1 MCGHHCSCYLLRFCF
16 LILSFME
23 IDSDDFFSSNFRV
36 STKTKRPVVFPEYHQ
51 ITFNFCPNKGNSASL
66 TSKREIPYW
75 KTIKAPR
82 FDDKVLRADDQL
94 WMKDNI
100 KQSGGSWSHN
110 KWEKHNNVSCGS
122 RSVCLLSQVFE
133 FGCLQQISYQ
143 RHGMFQK
150 ELLQHFRRNEF
161 SITASTKTADLMGV
175 AVEDVERPRHPDQ
188 GKACQHLH
196 LSPHILLYHWLPLS
210 LTKSM
215 SLADCF
221 SGHPHVLGIWLEPK
235 RGRLGQPTR
244 MANGRGMVE
253 YQPPSRVS

>member
-1 MCGHHCSCYLLRFCF
+1 MCGHQSSCYLLRFCF
-16 LILSFME
+16 LILSDILWKSILTIF
-23 IDSDDFFSSNFRV
+23 SNFPA
-36 STKTKRPVVFPEYHQ
+36 STKTKRLVVFLNNHP

-66 TSKREIPYW
+66 SPKREIPYW

-100 KQSGGSWSHN
+100 KQVALDHIAS
-110 KWEKHNNVSCGS
+110 EKNTTME
-122 RSVCLLSQVFE
+122 CLLVKLSL
-133 FGCLQQISYQ
+133 GCLQQISYQ
-143 RHGMFQK
+143 RNGMFQK
-150 ELLQHFRRNEF
+150 ELLQHFRRNEL

-175 AVEDVERPRHPDQ
+175 AVEDVERPWHPDQ
-188 GKACQHLH
+188 GEACQHLH
-196 LSPHILLYHWLPLS
+196 LSPHLLLCHWLPLS

-244 MANGRGMVE
+244 MISGREMVE